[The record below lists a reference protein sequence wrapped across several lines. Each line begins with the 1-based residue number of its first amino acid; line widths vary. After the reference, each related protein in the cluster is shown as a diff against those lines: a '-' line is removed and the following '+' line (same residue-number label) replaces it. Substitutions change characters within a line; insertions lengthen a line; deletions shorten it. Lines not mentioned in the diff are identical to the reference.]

1 MPHKNYYDVLGVKKE
16 ATNQEITKAYKKL
29 ALNVHPDKASQNGT
43 DSALA
48 DALFKELNKAYE
60 TLHDPEKRRQY
71 DLTLS
76 GQSVFD
82 IPRHRAS
89 EPTFFTPTRER
100 PSVEPVVYPIKLT
113 DHWIKLL
120 SLDDIKK
127 LEAFIQE
134 QQNPNDSGLLG
145 TLLYQACKM
154 GMYNNAVY
162 LIENKKVSPK
172 LEIFDGPSSTGA
184 IFKAAA
190 QGGNKALVQYFFE
203 THHVDIDSQGGR
215 TPDMTSTALSRAA
228 RYGHAAVMEYLIA
241 NGAKVNPDFGYR
253 NIIREAIKSQNPSA
267 VELLLNHGTATSYL
281 DLDKAFSE
289 GNIAV
294 VQVMLKNKPDLAKDS
309 FIHSRARNPF
319 YSGKYAAINSGN
331 VDLVRYL
338 EANESL
344 DLFALGRERNI
355 ETIYSHLID
364 AAGHSGNLAMMRYLL
379 EEKGLIRFFKT
390 TEIQEE
396 LTYTALESSLGDTWG
411 KEIFP
416 ENALQLLR
424 YLMEEQQIQPS
435 PAQLKKFLDEK
446 LQFVGI
452 QINAYFQTYLTTHS
466 VEHRG
471 LLQRIVAYRL
481 SGLEASDL
489 FRAHQAKIPRA
500 NYADYKSEIAA
511 EIHRRKLPHDHILQ
525 SASDNEQFKK
535 DALFYF
541 VEAACKDPRAFE
553 TFKSILSL
561 GCSIDEKNAE
571 GETLIQCAFHHA
583 GYTEVVKYL
592 IDNGAEVHCSN
603 KNGSSFFDTLKR
615 YADFIQRMS
624 KRSEPPEGTPYF
636 TAFSVRRK

>member
-16 ATNQEITKAYKKL
+16 ATDLEITKAYKKL
-29 ALNVHPDKASQNGT
+29 ALKVHPDKALQNDT
-43 DSALA
+43 DPVLGE
-48 DALFKELNKAYE
+48 ALFKELSEAYN
-60 TLHDPEKRRQY
+60 TLHDPEKRRRY
-71 DLTLS
+71 DLSLS
-76 GQSVFD
+76 GVPVFD
-82 IPRHRAS
+82 IPGHRSS
-89 EPTFFTPTRER
+89 EPTFFTPTQER
-100 PSVEPVVYPIKLT
+100 PPVEPVVYPIRLSES
-113 DHWIKLL
+113 WIKLL
-120 SLDDIKK
+120 SLDDVRK

-134 QQNPNDSGLLG
+134 QQNPNDSELLG

-172 LEIFDGPSSTGA
+172 LKINDSLSFTGA

-190 QGGNKALVQYFFE
+190 QGGNKALVQYLFE
-203 THHVDIDSQGGR
+203 THHVDMESQGLSPG
-215 TPDMTSTALSRAA
+215 TTSTALSQAA
-228 RYGHAAVMEYLIA
+228 RYGHTAVMEYLIA
-241 NGAKVNPDFGYR
+241 NGAKVNPDVANS
-253 NIIREAIKSQNPSA
+253 NILREAIKSHNPSA
-267 VELLLNHGTATSYL
+267 VELLLNHGTAISYL
-281 DLDKAFSE
+281 DLDNAFKE

-294 VQVMLKNKPDLAKDS
+294 VQVMLKNKPTLAKDS
-309 FIHSRARNPF
+309 FLSSHVISTF

-331 VDLVRYL
+331 VDLIRYL

-355 ETIYSHLID
+355 ETIYSLLID
-364 AAGHSGNLAMMRYLL
+364 AAGHSGSLAMMRYLL
-379 EEKGLIRFFKT
+379 EEKGLIRLFKT
-390 TEIQEE
+390 AEIQEK
-396 LTYTALESSLGDTWG
+396 LTYTALESSLGRG
-411 KEIFP
+411 LGQEIPP

-471 LLQRIVAYRL
+471 LLQRIVEY
-481 SGLEASDL
+481 GLNGIELSDL
-489 FRAHQAKIPRA
+489 FRAHQAKIPKYK
-500 NYADYKSEIAA
+500 YADYKSEIAA

-541 VEAACKDPRAFE
+541 VEAAYKDSQAFE
-553 TFKSILSL
+553 TFKSILGL
-561 GCSIDEKNAE
+561 GCSIDEENAE
-571 GETLIQCAFHHA
+571 GYTLIQCAFHYA

-592 IDNGAEVHCSN
+592 IDNGADVHRTN
-603 KNGSSFFDTLKR
+603 RNGSSIFDSLKR
-615 YADFIQRMS
+615 DTDFIQRMS
-624 KRSEPPEGTPYF
+624 KRSEPPEDTPCF
-636 TAFSVRRK
+636 TA

>member
-16 ATNQEITKAYKKL
+16 ATDQEITKAYKKL
-29 ALNVHPDKASQNGT
+29 ALKVHPDKALQHDT
-43 DSALA
+43 DPVLGE
-48 DALFKELNKAYE
+48 ALFKELSEAYN
-60 TLHDPEKRRQY
+60 TLHDPEKRRRY
-71 DLTLS
+71 DLALS

-100 PSVEPVVYPIKLT
+100 PPVEPVVYPIRLT

-120 SLDDIKK
+120 SLDDVKK

-134 QQNPNDSGLLG
+134 QQNPNDSELLG

-172 LEIFDGPSSTGA
+172 LKINDSLSFTGA

-190 QGGNKALVQYFFE
+190 QGGNKALVQYLFE
-203 THHVDIDSQGGR
+203 THHVDMESQGLSPG
-215 TPDMTSTALSRAA
+215 TTSTALSQAA
-228 RYGHAAVMEYLIA
+228 RYGHTAVMEYLIA
-241 NGAKVNPDFGYR
+241 NGAKVNPDVANS
-253 NIIREAIKSQNPSA
+253 NILREAIKSHNPSA
-267 VELLLNHGTATSYL
+267 VELLLNHGTAISYL
-281 DLDKAFSE
+281 DLDNAFKE

-294 VQVMLKNKPDLAKDS
+294 VQVMLKNKPTLAKDS
-309 FIHSRARNPF
+309 FLSSHVISTF

-331 VDLVRYL
+331 VDLIRYL

-355 ETIYSHLID
+355 ETIYSLLID
-364 AAGHSGNLAMMRYLL
+364 AAGHSGSLAMMRYLL
-379 EEKGLIRFFKT
+379 EEKGLIRLFKT
-390 TEIQEE
+390 AEIQEK
-396 LTYTALESSLGDTWG
+396 LTYTALESSLGRG
-411 KEIFP
+411 LGQEIPP

-466 VEHRG
+466 VEHRR
-471 LLQRIVAYRL
+471 LLQRIVEY
-481 SGLEASDL
+481 GLNGIEMSDL
-489 FRAHQAKIPRA
+489 FRAHQAKIPKYK
-500 NYADYKSEIAA
+500 YADYKSEIAA

-525 SASDNEQFKK
+525 SASDNEPFKK

-541 VEAACKDPRAFE
+541 VEAAYKDPQAFE
-553 TFKSILSL
+553 TFKSILGL
-561 GCSIDEKNAE
+561 GCSIDEENAE
-571 GETLIQCAFHHA
+571 GETLIQCAFHYA

-592 IDNGAEVHCSN
+592 IDSGADVHRTN
-603 KNGSSFFDTLKR
+603 KHGSSIFDALKR
-615 YADFIQRMS
+615 DVDFIQRMS
-624 KRSEPPEGTPYF
+624 KRSEPPEDTPCF
-636 TAFSVRRK
+636 TA